1 MALVTTKAIVI
12 HVIKYSDTSLIAKL
26 YTEVDGLKSYM
37 IKGVLKSKKGKLKP
51 AYFQP
56 LTLLNITAN
65 HNSKGRLCSIKEAH
79 VLYPNTSIYKS
90 VVKQSIVLFLSEVLS
105 NCVQEE
111 EANKLLYQYLENA
124 VYWLDNH
131 DKISNFHLLF
141 LLNLT
146 KFLGFYPDTSDHHK
160 NGFNLIEGSFT
171 DSTNTNDT
179 ISGEK
184 LTQFNRLLGIDFDDV
199 ENISFHKSERQVVL
213 QIIIRY
219 FELHL
224 DGFRKPK
231 SLNILEAVFS

>member
-12 HVIKYSDTSLIAKL
+12 HVIKYSDTSLIVKL
-26 YTEVDGLKSYM
+26 YTESDGLKSYM

-65 HNSKGRLCSIKEAH
+65 HNSKGRLSTIREAH
-79 VLYPNTSIYKS
+79 ISYPVKTIYTSI
-90 VVKQSIVLFLSEVLS
+90 VKQSIVLFLSEVLS
-105 NCVQEE
+105 SCVQEE
-111 EANKLLYQYLENA
+111 ETNESLYNYLESA
-124 VYWLDNH
+124 VSWLDDH
-131 DKISNFHLLF
+131 DKVSNFHLLF

-146 KFLGFYPDTSDHHK
+146 KFLGFYPDLSESGK
-160 NGFNLIEGSFT
+160 EGFNLIEGVFT
-171 DSTNTNDT
+171 NSTNINDT

-184 LTQFNRLLGIDFDDV
+184 LIQFKRLLGIDFDSV
-199 ENISFHKSERQVVL
+199 ETILFAKSERQLIL

-224 DGFRKPK
+224 GGFKKPK
-231 SLNILEAVFS
+231 SLNILETVFS

>member
-12 HVIKYSDTSLIAKL
+12 HVIKYSDTSLIVKL
-26 YTEVDGLKSYM
+26 YTASDGLKSYM
-37 IKGVLKSKKGKLKP
+37 IKGVLTSKKGKLKP

-79 VLYPNTSIYKS
+79 VSYPNTTIYTSI
-90 VVKQSIVLFLSEVLS
+90 VKQSIVLFLSEVLANS
-105 NCVQEE
+105 VQEE
-111 EANKLLYQYLENA
+111 EANELLYEYIENA
-124 VYWLDNH
+124 IYWLDQH
-131 DKISNFHLLF
+131 DRISNFHLLF

-146 KFLGFYPDTSDHHK
+146 RFLGFYPDLSASHK
-160 NGFNLIEGSFT
+160 HAFDLTEGVFT
-171 DSTNTNDT
+171 DSVNSNDT

-184 LTQFNRLLGIDFDDV
+184 LVQFKRLLGIDFDAV
-199 ENISFHKSERQVVL
+199 ENILFHKGERQLIL

-224 DGFRKPK
+224 GGFKKPK
-231 SLNILEAVFS
+231 SLNILETVFS